1 MKNLRDTINQ
11 QRLALTASQKT
22 NFSAKIAQQLFALPI
37 FKNSQKIACYLEHK
51 GEVETS
57 EIIKTIWQQHQQC
70 YLPIINP
77 DKTLRFVHY
86 PPETKLTTNKFGIL
100 EPDLNQATQIE
111 VEQLDLVLTPLL
123 AFNSQRF
130 RLGWG
135 LGHYDRTFAFLLKQ
149 TRPTKPFLLGLAYNF
164 QLSENIEIQ
173 SWDVPLDLI
182 ITEKNILT

>member
-11 QRLALTASQKT
+11 QRLALSASQKT
-22 NFSAKIAQQLFALPI
+22 EFSEAIAQQLFTLPT

-77 DKTLRFVHY
+77 DKTLHFVHY
-86 PPETKLTTNKFGIL
+86 TPETKLKPNKFGIL
-100 EPDLNQATQIE
+100 EPDLTLGKQIDIK
-111 VEQLDLVLTPLL
+111 QLDLVLTPLV
-123 AFNSQRF
+123 AFNSAYF
-130 RLGWG
+130 RVGWG

-149 TRPTKPFLLGLAYNF
+149 PRPTKPFLIGLAYNF

-173 SWDVPLDLI
+173 SWDVPLDLV
-182 ITEKNILT
+182 ITEK